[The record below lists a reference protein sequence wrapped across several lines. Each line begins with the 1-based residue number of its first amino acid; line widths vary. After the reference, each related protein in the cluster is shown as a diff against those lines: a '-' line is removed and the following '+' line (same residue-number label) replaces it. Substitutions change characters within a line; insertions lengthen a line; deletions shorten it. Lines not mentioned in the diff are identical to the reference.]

1 MNNAFCRSKIVFLL
15 LLVIPSGAFGAIS
28 PRTKMMLVDATYSC
42 GTQVVG
48 LFFKNVMRKQLLQQI
63 DCYSADELAR
73 VKQVIEPY
81 VSTDTLND
89 ILSCIRRPKP
99 LTLIEATGSCCFD
112 DVIVIDPKIFGE
124 SKGKTLEQIALD
136 SYIDLQ
142 RITAGIYK
150 APCSFT
156 DVECAYIVL
165 HEYGHKINHHYTTIS
180 DVISALK
187 VCTIQMPL
195 VALRAYVPNM
205 KYRTLITLWLSG
217 QSATIG
223 HSFFER
229 KKEFAADDYAFNVL
243 KIDAPVGCIALEKLY
258 KQLSKDFVLKAD
270 DKPSIGNRFL
280 MTIADRSHPTIWS
293 RYQHACRVAA
303 KYGWTQK

>member
-1 MNNAFCRSKIVFLL
+1 MNNAFCRSKIFFLL
-15 LLVIPSGAFGAIS
+15 LLVMPSATFGAIS

-42 GTQVVG
+42 GAQVVG
-48 LFFKNVMRKQLLQQI
+48 LFFKNVMRKQFLQQI
-63 DCYSADELAR
+63 DCYSAGELAR

-99 LTLIEATGSCCFD
+99 LTLIKATGSCCFD

-124 SKGKTLEQIALD
+124 SGDKTFEKIIFD
-136 SYIDLQ
+136 YYMDLQ
-142 RITAGIYK
+142 KITAGAYK
-150 APCSFT
+150 EPCNFT
-156 DVECAYIVL
+156 DIECAYIVL

-195 VALRAYVPNM
+195 VALRTYVPNM
-205 KYRTLITLWLSG
+205 KYRTLIMLWLSG

-229 KKEFAADDYAFNVL
+229 KKEFDADDYAFNAL
-243 KIDAPVGCIALEKLY
+243 KIDAPAGCIALEKLY
-258 KQLSKDFVLKAD
+258 KQLNGNFVLKAD
-270 DKPSIGNRFL
+270 DKPSIGNRVL
-280 MTIADRSHPTIWS
+280 MTIADQSHPTIWS
-293 RYQHACRVAA
+293 RYQHACRIAA
-303 KYGWTQK
+303 KYGWNQK